1 MQLQIEDALKT
12 LPAVELVF
20 SKNGN
25 TDLGTDQMP
34 PNSSD
39 TYVIPKPESE

>member
-12 LPAVELVF
+12 LPAVKLVF
-20 SKNGN
+20 PKKGN
-25 TDLGTDQMP
+25 TDPGTDPMP

-39 TYVIPKPESE
+39 TYVIP